1 MGLRFIRGVYTIEW
15 FVHINIFVF
24 RWMCFSADCF
34 RLIDTLHERQ
44 QGLNWTEMHFA
55 LNYHSIWIG
64 WNEWMDRWI
73 NERMKV
79 CVVCWRRCELDEW
92 PLHSSKKT
100 KSSGFFFF
108 LLFSNLTCFA
118 WFSMFFQF
126 FCLSGDCFII
136 HIQCL
141 IEQISRSDVKLY
153 FSLML
158 KMPLRIPLLLWA
170 AGGST
175 FLVICV
181 S

>member
-1 MGLRFIRGVYTIEW
+1 MFQCWLFLFDRHSSWKTTRFE
-15 FVHINIFVF
+15 
-24 RWMCFSADCF
+24 
-34 RLIDTLHERQ
+34 
-44 QGLNWTEMHFA
+44 LNWTEMHFA

-92 PLHSSKKT
+92 PLHSSKKNNN
-100 KSSGFFFF
+100 KNNKKLCFYSSETWLALHGFLRSFNSFVF
-108 LLFSNLTCFA
+108 
-118 WFSMFFQF
+118 
-126 FCLSGDCFII
+126 SGDCFII
-136 HIQCL
+136 HIHCL

-158 KMPLRIPLLLWA
+158 KMPLRIQLLLRA